1 MNMGALKS
9 SSTSTPR
16 RRDPGAPGVRDRD
29 DPALAT
35 LLMEFHRHL
44 SEGDVNA
51 AAALW
56 DVPALI
62 LGDDHVHGPLSR
74 DRLAEMLA
82 DAPGADR
89 LEGFTAEDAPELL
102 IEGVTWS
109 SSRVAL
115 IEARWPRLPRGSLLD
130 DADAGIFLV
139 RIDEHGHP
147 KIRGLVL
154 RGAPRAPA

>member
-1 MNMGALKS
+1 MNTGALKS
-9 SSTSTPR
+9 SSAATPHQR
-16 RRDPGAPGVRDRD
+16 GPRPPGVRERD

-35 LLMEFHRHL
+35 LLIEFHRRL

-82 DAPGADR
+82 DAPGADPLEQLA
-89 LEGFTAEDAPELL
+89 LEGAPELL
-102 IEGVTWS
+102 IDDVTWS

-115 IEARWPRLPRGSLLD
+115 IEARWPRLARGSLLD
-130 DADAGIFLV
+130 DAAAGTFLV

-154 RGAPRAPA
+154 RGTPRAPT